1 MKQPSVACD
10 DPASAIQARELD
22 ELLEAVARMVVER
35 EDQICCHD
43 ITMSEFRALK
53 TIEAGDMP
61 TMQDLVDAL
70 SVTKSG
76 ATRVVDRLEAKG
88 YARRVEDLH
97 DDARFKG
104 VRLTARGTALLQTIA
119 QETIPQRQALL
130 NSIPAAQRQIV
141 LDGLRAL
148 TAGVRRCC

>member
-1 MKQPSVACD
+1 MTQLPILCD
-10 DPASAIQARELD
+10 ASATAAQARELN
-22 ELLEAVARMVVER
+22 ELLAAVGRLVHLG

-61 TMQDLVDAL
+61 AMQELVDAL
-70 SVTKSG
+70 GLSKSG

-88 YARRVEDLH
+88 YARRVDDLH
-97 DDARFKG
+97 DDARFKS

-130 NSIPAAQRQIV
+130 NTIPADQRQIV

-148 TAGVRRCC
+148 TAAARRCC